1 MSTPHNQANKGDIAK
16 TVLMP
21 GDPLRAKYLAE
32 TYLENVKQF
41 NATRNMFGYTGTYK
55 GKEVSIMG
63 SGMGMPSIGI
73 YSYEL
78 FHFYDVENIIRIG
91 SCGSFK
97 EDVRLRDIIIVQG
110 ACTDSNYAHQYELP
124 GTYSAI
130 SDYSLLEKAVEKAKE
145 KNLSYHVGNVL
156 SSDLF
161 YHADNKADKWI
172 KMGCLATEME
182 SYALFA
188 TAAHLD
194 KKALTLLTVSDSL
207 VTQEETTA
215 EEREKTFTAMMEV
228 ALEIAQVLTKFAFFD
243 FDDTLIHGEV
253 KGLRLV
259 GNASIALAWENG
271 KLTRCAVTAD
281 QAYEGE
287 VVYGEMRQAVKLE
300 KGETVMLD
308 AVLEVKYQK
317 Q

>member
-1 MSTPHNQANKGDIAK
+1 MPIHCNAKKEDIAK

-21 GDPLRAKYLAE
+21 GDPLRAKYIAE
-32 TYLENVKQF
+32 NFLENARLV
-41 NATRNMFGYTGTYK
+41 NTVRNMLAYTGTYK
-55 GKEVSIMG
+55 GKEITVFSH
-63 SGMGMPSIGI
+63 GMGIASMGI
-73 YSYEL
+73 YCFEL
-78 FHFYDVENIIRIG
+78 YKFYDVENIIRIG

-145 KNLSYHVGNVL
+145 KNLTYHVGNVL

-188 TAAHLD
+188 NAAYAG

-207 VTQEETTA
+207 VTNEETTA

-228 ALEIAQVLTKFAFFD
+228 ALEIA
-243 FDDTLIHGEV
+243 
-253 KGLRLV
+253 
-259 GNASIALAWENG
+259 
-271 KLTRCAVTAD
+271 
-281 QAYEGE
+281 
-287 VVYGEMRQAVKLE
+287 
-300 KGETVMLD
+300 
-308 AVLEVKYQK
+308 
-317 Q
+317 